1 MTKQFYDYR
10 TRTYTPVE
18 GEYIICKSNKLKFF
32 EKDKIYIGE
41 KYAPNES
48 RISRGRIKF
57 KGIPGYHNPRHFD
70 YLENNPALYRQFQ
83 MDNVMDLD
91 SALIKKPDTR
101 KIDRMPNKNKMLIQ
115 AMSHNLFNILGD
127 STNSSDVEDNFSFDR
142 VIDITI
148 RSVYRRY
155 DITKEDY
162 DILANMTLKEILD
175 NFIKE
180 KNG

>member
-1 MTKQFYDYR
+1 MPKQFWDYR
-10 TRTYTPVE
+10 TRTFTPVE
-18 GEYIICKSNKLKFF
+18 GEFIICKSNKLKLF

-41 KYAPNES
+41 KYGES
-48 RISRGRIKF
+48 RSSKGNIKL
-57 KGIPGYHNPRHFD
+57 KGIPGYHNPRYFD

-115 AMSHNLFNILGD
+115 AMSHSLFNILGD
-127 STNSSDVEDNFSFDR
+127 STNSSDVIDNFSFDK
-142 VIDITI
+142 VIDTTI

-155 DITKEDY
+155 DINKEDY
-162 DILANMTLKEILD
+162 DKLSNMTLKDILD

>member
-1 MTKQFYDYR
+1 L
-10 TRTYTPVE
+10 
-18 GEYIICKSNKLKFF
+18 KLF

-41 KYAPNES
+41 KYGES
-48 RISRGRIKF
+48 RSSKGYIKL
-57 KGIPGYHNPRHFD
+57 KGIPGYHNPRYFD

-101 KIDRMPNKNKMLIQ
+101 KIDRMSNKNKMLIQ
-115 AMSHNLFNILGD
+115 AMTHSLFNILGD
-127 STNSSDVEDNFSFDR
+127 STNSSDVIDNFSFDK
-142 VIDITI
+142 VIDTTI

-162 DILANMTLKEILD
+162 DKLSNMTLKDILD